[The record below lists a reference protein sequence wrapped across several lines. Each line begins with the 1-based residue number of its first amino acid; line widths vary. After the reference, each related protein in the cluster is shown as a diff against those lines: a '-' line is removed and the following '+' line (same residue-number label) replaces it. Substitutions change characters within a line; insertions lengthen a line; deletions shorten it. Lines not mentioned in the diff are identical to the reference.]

1 MSFHTPWKTLLLIL
15 LPGLLILA
23 DDPNS
28 ISLLQF
34 QEEDPLAGFSIALSG
49 ETDGNLPTSS
59 WTPDESENLY
69 LANSEAEGVPCAG
82 SPSQNQGQQSANS
95 SKRRKIKRSDH
106 RKRDGANPPD
116 FCRADAIRKT
126 RSGEA
131 GQQVEEGQKITP
143 GTELQEFP
151 LPDSPFFKIRQYNN
165 IYVCHLV
172 SFAGSLQTS
181 TPVTW
186 LEPCRRCKFTQA
198 SLTRDMYRF
207 NSSSRLIELGNI
219 GSTTS
224 SCTAQEDLWLCTY
237 VLDRVPDG
245 NPAVSNIGPR
255 NSPLAKSLLIHST
268 MTLL

>member
-82 SPSQNQGQQSANS
+82 SPSQNQGQQPANS

-151 LPDSPFFKIRQYNN
+151 LPDSPFFKIRQYNY

-207 NSSSRLIELGNI
+207 NSSSRLIELGHI
-219 GSTTS
+219 GSTTG